1 MNLKRYQ
8 VYLNPYSVSVLD
20 GFKKT
25 SNMSR
30 SKLIREAIDRVAEQF
45 VAIFAWEKKTQKTK
59 YFDKLCGFIDLKT
72 KKKTHFAENVD
83 EIYLTD

>member
-1 MNLKRYQ
+1 MKRYQ
-8 VYLNPYSVSVLD
+8 LYLNPHSVSVLD
-20 GFKKT
+20 DFEEI
-25 SNMSR
+25 SSISR
-30 SKLIREAIDRVAEQF
+30 SKLIRETIDRVAEQF

-72 KKKTHFAENVD
+72 KEKTHFAENVD